1 MAKHPEFFSGTYV
14 QAIREGEL
22 KGVLEVVLERL
33 AGGTYVFGTIPA
45 YSKQANI
52 ARENKQVL
60 VHLAGHART
69 EPEHA
74 LLGLLMS
81 GENQALQ
88 YLRTADINAWELKWE
103 LQQHLASLPKGQ
115 VWQGLSDSLKEVRQ
129 VASSKAD
136 EDGTIVIGTLY
147 LLLGLAEVESTSAS
161 RLLREAGVTAEGIRA
176 HITRSPVTE
185 TAVNA
190 AD

>member
-1 MAKHPEFFSGTYV
+1 
-14 QAIREGEL
+14 
-22 KGVLEVVLERL
+22 
-33 AGGTYVFGTIPA
+33 
-45 YSKQANI
+45 
-52 ARENKQVL
+52 
-60 VHLAGHART
+60 
-69 EPEHA
+69 
-74 LLGLLMS
+74 
-81 GENQALQ
+81 
-88 YLRTADINAWELKWE
+88 LRTADINAWELKWE

-161 RLLREAGVTAEGIRA
+161 RLLREAGVTAEGIRSYIA
-176 HITRSPVTE
+176 RSPVTE
-185 TAVNA
+185 TAVNP